1 MEYLHLTKNEA
12 VVIWDIGRL
21 NKIELKEL
29 IDWLRIYDFD
39 TQFKRIVN

>member
-12 VVIWDIGRL
+12 TVIWDISSL

-29 IDWLRIYDFD
+29 IDWLRINDFD
-39 TQFKRIVN
+39 IQFKRVVN

>member
-12 VVIWDIGRL
+12 TVIWDISSL

-29 IDWLRIYDFD
+29 INWLEDNEFD
-39 TQFKRIVN
+39 IQFKRIVN

>member
-12 VVIWDIGRL
+12 TVIWDISFL

-29 IDWLRIYDFD
+29 IDWLRINDFD
-39 TQFKRIVN
+39 IQFKRIVN